1 MDQKQLGA
9 EWGGVGLCSL
19 GDCVKDLSLDSTSNG
34 RTREG
39 FKQEGYIARCG
50 FWNSSKVWRTDSRGP
65 K

>member
-1 MDQKQLGA
+1 MGRGGA
-9 EWGGVGLCSL
+9 VHSL
-19 GDCVKDLSLDSTSNG
+19 GDRVKDLSLDSTSNG
-34 RTREG
+34 RTHEG